1 MSALR
6 WEIAMLSSYKIV
18 LTVIVAL
25 EVQIK
30 YLKYKK

>member
-6 WEIAMLSSYKIV
+6 WEIVMFSSYKLV
-18 LTVIVAL
+18 STVIVAL

-30 YLKYKK
+30 Y